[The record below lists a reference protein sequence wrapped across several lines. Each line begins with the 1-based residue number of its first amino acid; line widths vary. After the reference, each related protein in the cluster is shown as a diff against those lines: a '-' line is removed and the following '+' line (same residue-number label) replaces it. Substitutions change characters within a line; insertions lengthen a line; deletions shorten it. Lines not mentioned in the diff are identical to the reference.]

1 MLMLGGW
8 TPHQAAFE
16 AVVKLFGVQEW
27 SCFCFVFPWH
37 FSGKYMRSQHKPA

>member
-1 MLMLGGW
+1 MTLFHRISIWPEDFVVFPCIVLEGW

-27 SCFCFVFPWH
+27 IFF
-37 FSGKYMRSQHKPA
+37 